1 MHGVILAAGVGSRLK
16 PLSLERH
23 KCCVTVGDDPI
34 VVHQLRAFAA
44 SDVEHVHVLTGYLA
58 DQVAATCREFAEGRD
73 ALDVSTR
80 KCDVFA
86 NTNNMYSLYEIRDA
100 VAGEPFV
107 LANADVVFEPSALER
122 LVDADA
128 GSAIACDTSTYDEE
142 AMKVTVD
149 DDGNVDHISK
159 DVPESRAAATSI
171 DLYRFSESLSGKL
184 FDEVVRRIEV
194 EDEYDCWTEV
204 AIDSVLETGRHEVA
218 PVDVDGANWVE
229 VDDYDDLLAA
239 DWTFSGI
246 GDLRSKDAVFF
257 DLDGTLYLD
266 DDLVD
271 GAADVVNALRSAGTD
286 VYFLSNN
293 SSGWKTDYAE
303 KLSRLGLPATS
314 DQIVLST
321 DGVIDYLTDN
331 GIEDAYAV
339 GTTAMRNALTA
350 AGVDPT
356 ASDPEAV
363 VVAFD
368 TELTYE
374 KVREAT
380 LAIRDG
386 AEFLLAHPDKVCPTA
401 EGLVPDCG
409 SIGALVAAA
418 TDREPSRVFGK
429 PKAEMLAPVM
439 DDHDLSP
446 ADVAVVGD
454 RLNTDV
460 RMAANVGCES
470 VCVLTGDASRVD
482 VETHDL
488 SPTLVVDSVAAFEY
502 PDLTSSEEGSVSGA
516 VQESS

>member
-34 VVHQLRAFAA
+34 IVHQLRAFAA
-44 SDVEHVHVLTGYLA
+44 SDVEQVHVLTGYLA
-58 DQVAATCREFAEGRD
+58 DQVAATCREFADGRD
-73 ALDVSTR
+73 DLDVSTR
-80 KCDVFA
+80 ECEVFA

-100 VAGEPFV
+100 VAGEQFV
-107 LANADVVFEPSALER
+107 LANADVVFEPRALDR
-122 LVDADA
+122 LVDANVDS
-128 GSAIACDTSTYDEE
+128 GIACDTATYSEE

-149 DDGNVDHISK
+149 DDGHVDHISK

-171 DLYRFSESLSGKL
+171 DLYRFSASFSEAL
-184 FDEVVRRIEV
+184 FDEVARRIEV
-194 EDEYDCWTEV
+194 QEEYDCWTEV
-204 AIDSVLETGRHEVA
+204 AIDSVLAAGRHDVE

-229 VDDYDDLLAA
+229 VDDHDDLLAA
-239 DWTFSGI
+239 DWTFSSI
-246 GDLRSKDAVFF
+246 EDLRSKDAVFF
-257 DLDGTLYLD
+257 DLDGTIYLD
-266 DDLVD
+266 DELVD
-271 GAADVVNALRSAGTD
+271 GAADVVNALRAGGTD

-303 KLSRLGLPATS
+303 KLSRLGVPATP
-314 DQIVLST
+314 DQVVLST
-321 DGVIDYLTDN
+321 DGVIDYLEARN
-331 GIEDAYAV
+331 IEDAYAV
-339 GTTAMRNALTA
+339 GTAAMRNALSE

-386 AEFLLAHPDKVCPTA
+386 AEFLLAHPDRVCPTA
-401 EGLVPDCG
+401 DGLVPDCG
-409 SIGALVAAA
+409 SIGALVSAA

-429 PKAEMLAPVM
+429 PNAEMLAPVM
-439 DDHDLSP
+439 DEQDLSP
-446 ADVAVVGD
+446 EDVAVVGD
-454 RLNTDV
+454 RLDTDV

-482 VETHDL
+482 VETHEL
-488 SPTLVVDSVAAFEY
+488 TPTLVVDSVAAFEY
-502 PDLTSSEEGSVSGA
+502 PDLTSSEEGSASGT

>member
-44 SDVEHVHVLTGYLA
+44 STVDHVHVVTGYLA
-58 DQVAATCREFAEGRD
+58 DQVEATCKGFADGRED
-73 ALDVSTR
+73 LTVSTR
-80 KCDVFA
+80 ECEVFA
-86 NTNNMYSLYEIRDA
+86 NTNNMYSLYEIRDV

-107 LANADVVFEPSALER
+107 LANADVVFESSALDR
-122 LVDADA
+122 LVESDAD
-128 GSAIACDTSTYDEE
+128 SAIAVDESTFDAE

-149 DDGNVDHISK
+149 DGRVDHISK

-171 DLYRFSESLSGKL
+171 DCYRFSAEVSAGL
-184 FDEVVRRIEV
+184 FDDVVRRIEV
-194 EDEYDCWTEV
+194 EAQYDCWTEV
-204 AIDSVLETGRHEVA
+204 AIDAVLDAGRHEVA

-246 GDLRSKDAVFF
+246 DDLRSKEAVFF

-266 DDLVD
+266 DELVD
-271 GAADVVNALRSAGTD
+271 GAAGVVSALRSGGTD

-303 KLSRLGLPATS
+303 KLSRLGVPATP
-314 DQIVLST
+314 DQVVLST
-321 DGVIDYLTDN
+321 DGVIDYLTDH
-331 GIEDAYAV
+331 EFDDVFAV
-339 GTTAMRNALTA
+339 GTAAMRNAVSE
-350 AGVDPT
+350 AGVDLT
-356 ASDPEAV
+356 ADDPDAV

-386 AEFLLAHPDKVCPTA
+386 AEFLLAHPDLVCPTA
-401 EGLVPDCG
+401 DGLVPDCG
-409 SIGALVAAA
+409 SIGALVAES
-418 TDREPSRVFGK
+418 TGREPSRVFGK
-429 PKAEMLAPVM
+429 PNGEMLAPVM
-439 DDHDLSP
+439 DEQGLSP

-454 RLNTDV
+454 RLDTDIM
-460 RMAANVGCES
+460 MAENVGCES

-482 VETHDL
+482 VETHEL
-488 SPTLVVDSVAAFEY
+488 SPTLVVEDVGAFDY
-502 PDLTSSEEGSVSGA
+502 PDLTTGEEGKASGT